1 MNGTSDQDA
10 EQAVDHRGHAGQEA
24 DDRLQDVAHPLGRE
38 LDDEDGDEERGEEGD
53 QDGAAGDQQ
62 RAPDQRPGVEGVDVF
77 GAGLAGEEDRVEL
90 VVDVAAG
97 AEPGEAVVGERRPG
111 ADEDGDDHRQQQ
123 PDDGAD
129 QRAEHPLDALVRPL
143 AGRTRLVGGTPR
155 STASSASSCSC

>member
-1 MNGTSDQDA
+1 M
-10 EQAVDHRGHAGQEA
+10 RI
-24 DDRLQDVAHPLGRE
+24 
-38 LDDEDGDEERGEEGD
+38 
-53 QDGAAGDQQ
+53 GAAGDQD

-123 PDDGAD
+123 PDDGTD
-129 QRAEHPLDALVRPL
+129 QRAEHSLDALVRPL
-143 AGRTRLVGGTPR
+143 RAVLGGVLLVQLASYFFLLNAGTPPALLITSPASGLSRIQSMNLVSAGGLVLPSPGRTMNR
-155 STASSASSCSC
+155 